1 MKVTAAIVCTLVLL
15 SSGVLLPPGA
25 AAADRQLLWGDTH
38 LHTTYSFD
46 AFLNNNLTA
55 DPDAAYRFAR
65 GQPVIHPWHR
75 ARMQLRTPLDFL
87 VVSDH
92 AEFLGRIRDIYHNG
106 LQEEDAGLWDSIVNW
121 YTTRTLRRAVDAREG
136 PSLFRQVLPQSGDPV
151 EAASVARNLEVG
163 PIPPDPDVSR
173 SAWGEIVA
181 AAEAHNQPGTFT
193 TLLGWE
199 WSALPGGANL
209 HRVVVTDAGASQA
222 RAFQPFSSLDSP
234 YPEDLWQWLEKKSET
249 TGARFL
255 AIPHN
260 SNISKGFM
268 FSETTLRGEPVDAA
282 YARQRMRWERIVEVT
297 QIKGDSE
304 AHFLLSPEDEFAG
317 FEVYPFYIQQGA
329 EDYVPRAG
337 DYARSGLKT
346 GLELEASLGVNP
358 FRFGMIGSTDSHTG
372 LSTADENNFGG
383 KMATDSTPE
392 TKLGPV
398 ISGGVRGWTMS
409 ASGLAAVWAE
419 ENTRE
424 AIFDA
429 MQRRETYA
437 TTGPRIRVRFFGGWD
452 FTDAD
457 LEAVEI
463 AAGAPGRGVPM
474 GGELSP
480 PPEQAGG
487 SDAADEDSIDG
498 GSADGDS
505 AESSGEP
512 GSGSLPEDGVGPTF
526 LVVAHKDPGGANLDR
541 VQIVKGWLDEGGTA
555 QERVVDVVWAGD
567 REPGADGRLPPVG
580 NTVDR
585 NSARYSN
592 SIGAA
597 ELAAVWRDPAF
608 DAAQSAFYYVRVIEI
623 PTPRHAQ
630 FDAAALGMQAPT
642 YGPSVIQERAYT
654 SPIWYRPTSPAVE
667 AMPDAPGEFAP
678 ET

>member
-1 MKVTAAIVCTLVLL
+1 MLL

-55 DPDAAYRFAR
+55 DPDTAYRFAR

-457 LEAVEI
+457 LKRWKSLRAPR
-463 AAGAPGRGVPM
+463 AGACRWGASCRRLRSRLAAAMRRMKILSMVAPPTGIPPNRPGSRVP
-474 GGELSP
+474 GACPKTGWARRSWWLRTRIRAVRTSTACRSSR
-480 PPEQAGG
+480 AGSTKAVPHRNG
-487 SDAADEDSIDG
+487 WSM
-498 GSADGDS
+498 
-505 AESSGEP
+505 SSGP
-512 GSGSLPEDGVGPTF
+512 VT
-526 LVVAHKDPGGANLDR
+526 ANR
-541 VQIVKGWLDEGGTA
+541 VRTA
-555 QERVVDVVWAGD
+555 SCRRWATRWIGI
-567 REPGADGRLPPVG
+567 RPATATASVR
-580 NTVDR
+580 R
-585 NSARYSN
+585 NSRRC
-592 SIGAA
+592 GATR
-597 ELAAVWRDPAF
+597 LSMRRSRLSTTFGSSRFRRPATRSSMP
-608 DAAQSAFYYVRVIEI
+608 QRSGCR
-623 PTPRHAQ
+623 R
-630 FDAAALGMQAPT
+630 
-642 YGPSVIQERAYT
+642 
-654 SPIWYRPTSPAVE
+654 RPTARR
-667 AMPDAPGEFAP
+667 
-678 ET
+678 